1 MDFKLSP
8 GEEKFRAELR
18 AWLDAHGPGDW
29 GRIRRSLPTREAQIE
44 FLIGWQRALHGA
56 GYVGLHWP
64 ARYGGRGATVIEQAI
79 FYEEM
84 ARARAPELPNAI
96 GLDMA
101 GPAIICHGT
110 DAQKEIHLSK
120 ILSADHIFC
129 QGFSE
134 PNAGSDLAAVQTRAE
149 RKNGCFVINGQKV
162 WTSYAHYANWCIL
175 LTRTDP
181 AAPKH
186 KGLTYFIVD
195 MKSPGFIVKPLRQM
209 SGDAEFNELYFDNVE
224 VPVQNVVGRENG
236 GWEVAITTLM
246 FERGPRALSRQ
257 LILRQGL
264 AEALEL
270 ARATTRHGVPASKD
284 PVVRQR
290 LAQAYIDAE
299 TLRLSNLRILTRL
312 LRGEQPGPEGS
323 ASKLVFSETW
333 QRLLEIGLE
342 LQGPYAALWQGSGRA
357 VADGWW
363 QYRHLRSRGDTIAGG
378 TSEIM
383 KNILA
388 ERVLGLPKD

>member
-1 MDFKLSP
+1 MDFKLS
-8 GEEKFRAELR
+8 GEEEHFRAELR
-18 AWLDAHGPGDW
+18 RWLQANAPGDW
-29 GRIRRSLPTREAQIE
+29 GRIRRDLPTRDAQIR
-44 FLIGWQRALHGA
+44 FLIDWQRRLHAA

-64 ARYGGRGATVIEQAI
+64 TAYGGRGATVIEQAL

-101 GPAIICHGT
+101 GPAIIAHGT
-110 DAQKEIHLSK
+110 EAQKRLHLPR
-120 ILSADHIFC
+120 ILSAEHIFC

-134 PNAGSDLAAVQTRAE
+134 PDAGSDLAAAQTRAE
-149 RKNGCFVINGQKV
+149 RKNGFYVINGQKV
-162 WTSYAHYANWCIL
+162 WTSYAHYAGWCIL

-181 AAPKH
+181 TAPKH

-195 MKSPGFIVKPLRQM
+195 MKSPGFTVKPLRQM
-209 SGDAEFNELYFDNVE
+209 SGDAEFNELYFENVE
-224 VPVQNVVGRENG
+224 VPAENVVGHENG

-264 AEALEL
+264 VEALEL
-270 ARATTRHGVPASKD
+270 ARTTVRNGAPASKD
-284 PVVRQR
+284 PVIRQR
-290 LAQAYIDAE
+290 LAQAWIDAE
-299 TLRLSNLRILTRL
+299 ALRLSNLRILTRL
-312 LRGEQPGPEGS
+312 LRGEPPGPEGS
-323 ASKLVFSETW
+323 ASKLLFSETW
-333 QRLLEIGLE
+333 QRLLELGLE

-357 VADGWW
+357 VAEGWW
-363 QYRHLRSRGDTIAGG
+363 QFRHLRSRGDTIAGG

-383 KNILA
+383 RNILA

>member
-1 MDFKLSP
+1 MDFRLSA
-8 GEEKFRAELR
+8 EEERFRDELSR
-18 AWLDAHGPGDW
+18 WLGASCPGDW
-29 GRIRRSLPTREAQIE
+29 GRIRRTLEGREAQAA
-44 FLIGWQRALHGA
+44 FLIGWQRTLHAA

-64 ARYGGRGATVIEQAI
+64 TAYGGRGATVMEQAI

-101 GPAIICHGT
+101 GPAIIAHGT
-110 DAQKEIHLSK
+110 EAQKLRHLPR
-120 ILSADHIFC
+120 ILSAEHIFC

-134 PNAGSDLAAVQTRAE
+134 PDAGSDLASVQTRAE
-149 RKNGCFVINGQKV
+149 RRNGAYVLTGQKV

-175 LTRTDP
+175 LARTDP
-181 AAPKH
+181 GAPKH

-195 MKSPGFIVKPLRQM
+195 MQSPGFTVTPLRQM
-209 SGDAEFNELYFDNVE
+209 SGDAEFNELYLDQVE
-224 VPVQNVVGRENG
+224 VPADNVLGRENG

-246 FERGPRALSRQ
+246 FERGPRTLSRQ
-257 LILRQGL
+257 LILRQGI

-270 ARATTRHGVPASKD
+270 AAARERNGAAASRD
-284 PVVRQR
+284 PVIRQR
-290 LAQAYIDAE
+290 LAQLYIDSE
-299 TLRLSNLRILTRL
+299 TLRYSNLRILTRL
-312 LRGEQPGPEGS
+312 LRGEQPGPEGA
-323 ASKLVFSETW
+323 ASKLFFSETW
-333 QRLLEIGLE
+333 QRLLELGLE
-342 LQGPYAALWQGSGRA
+342 LQGPYGALWQGSDRA

-363 QYRHLRSRGDTIAGG
+363 QFRQLRSRGDTIAGG

-383 KNILA
+383 RNILA